1 MTQSSCK
8 CDMKSKSHPSMKLA
22 LVGVSRVNAPLHPVL
37 GRFLLLWMSGIT
49 KWHST
54 KEWKDTEWTVPTPQ
68 NKSNQQEC
76 LQHQETFK
84 NSTPPSK
91 FNNFFLWTTK
101 HIIIIQ
107 RVLNLCLLLYR
118 TNTRWFSVYS
128 QSPKFYSSLIAKIT
142 ESSSYASF
150 KKKLEEFFSIG
161 INLILL

>member
-8 CDMKSKSHPSMKLA
+8 CDMKSKSHPSMKFA
-22 LVGVSRVNAPLHPVL
+22 LVRVSRVNAPLHPVL

-54 KEWKDTEWTVPTPQ
+54 KEWKDTEWTVPTTQ

-91 FNNFFLWTTK
+91 FNNFFLRTTK

-150 KKKLEEFFSIG
+150 KKKLEEFLR
-161 INLILL
+161 NRC